1 MSIPKFTLGG
11 NELLFPLGVQT
22 PGNEPVRKIQA
33 IDRTAAGSLQVE
45 SFGVTTRE
53 IVLVFRGMDKATTY
67 ASLEVWF
74 DTISDGALNEFV
86 YTDGDSVDH
95 TVQIMSPALN
105 FTEIEP
111 GLMEGSL
118 TLEEV

>member
-1 MSIPKFTLGG
+1 MAIPKFTLGG

-33 IDRTAAGSLQVE
+33 LDRTAAGGLQVE

-53 IVLVFRGMDKATTY
+53 IVLVFRGMDKATTF

-86 YTDGDSVDH
+86 YTDGDSVAH
-95 TVQIMSPALN
+95 TVQIISPALN
-105 FTEIEP
+105 FTEAEP